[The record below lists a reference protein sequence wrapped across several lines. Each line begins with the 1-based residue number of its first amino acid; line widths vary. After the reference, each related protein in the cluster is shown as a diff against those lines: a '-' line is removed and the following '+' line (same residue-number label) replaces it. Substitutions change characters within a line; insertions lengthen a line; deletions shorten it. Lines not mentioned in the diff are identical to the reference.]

1 MDLEV
6 RQLEAFAATMRT
18 GSFTAAA
25 AALGIGQPAISQAVR
40 RLEDRV
46 GVVLFQRT
54 GRSVTPTAAAAAL
67 LPTAEAALDALGA
80 AQHTAAALAQ
90 GSVGSLRLVSTP
102 GSLGVLRGLI
112 DAFSAAYPEARV
124 ELVARP
130 ARGRREGLR
139 RSEIDVALVR
149 TTQPAPGIAYT
160 RAQRESWRVILACG
174 HPLASTG
181 EPPALAALARWP
193 FASLQDA
200 SPALD
205 AYLAAAQAEGS
216 TPQPGPV
223 ATTTD
228 DLLALVAGSE
238 AWTLLTAPNAPP
250 PATGLRALRAPA
262 ALGYADLWLAH
273 RTDPA
278 PLERALLLLAAD
290 RAHRATHSPAN

>member
-1 MDLEV
+1 
-6 RQLEAFAATMRT
+6 MRK
-18 GSFTAAA
+18 GSA
-25 AALGIGQPAISQAVR
+25 GN
-40 RLEDRV
+40 
-46 GVVLFQRT
+46 
-54 GRSVTPTAAAAAL
+54 
-67 LPTAEAALDALGA
+67 
-80 AQHTAAALAQ
+80 
-90 GSVGSLRLVSTP
+90 LRLVSTP

-112 DAFSAAYPEARV
+112 DAFHAAYPEARV

-139 RSEIDVALVR
+139 RSEIDAALVR

-160 RAQRESWRVILACG
+160 LAHRESWRVILACG

-223 ATTTD
+223 ATATD

-250 PATGLRALRAPA
+250 PATGLLTQQAPT
-262 ALGYADLWLAH
+262 ALGHADLWLAH
-273 RTDPA
+273 RTHPA
-278 PLERALLLLAAD
+278 PLERALLRLAAD
-290 RAHRATHSPAN
+290 RALRATHSPAN